1 MGAGVCRSIG
11 DGGRRCTSSIPTM
24 RSARRAASAQ
34 LGKSLAEAGDPDALA
49 AYANAQA
56 WAERTKEALEAGR
69 DDQARMYADNA
80 KKCAAAARTY
90 ARGRQP
96 KDPYPD
102 AADPA
107 ALHAPPPPPP
117 PEERRAARALA
128 GAAGIGGRARVTPPR
143 EDGGETAAW
152 NDKDFGGAA
161 TVFPGADDEPPH
173 ARVVFSRLDRD
184 RYQALADSPWP
195 YRTEGGQVIYDR
207 VPVDHAEQIINA
219 AASRRAAKPWERH
232 GLSDE
237 GHRAGLDQEAA
248 GRLNPESER
257 WSSGL
262 NDDQRAWV
270 RRYTDLDY
278 AEINEHLYERR
289 DLDERAPGIGP
300 PMRAVTGHIDSAIA
314 AAGLSE
320 EPHRCYRGYTP
331 PTEVR
336 QQNRVAAWARESFV
350 VGGRYRDDSYMS
362 VSHCPEV
369 AAGFSERAWYSGAEE
384 GRADHGVVFET
395 VSRRGAAVA
404 SISRYGNAERERL
417 MPRGS
422 EYVVVG
428 VHENVR
434 VAGEPCVVVQLA
446 DVNESK
452 RY

>member
-1 MGAGVCRSIG
+1 
-11 DGGRRCTSSIPTM
+11 M

-90 ARGRQP
+90 ARGKQP
-96 KDPYPD
+96 KEPYPD
-102 AADPA
+102 ADDPA
-107 ALHAPPPPPP
+107 ALNATPPPPP

-161 TVFPGADDEPPH
+161 TVFRGEDDEPPH

-184 RYQALADSPWP
+184 HYQALADSPWP

-232 GLSDE
+232 GLSDAR
-237 GHRAGLDQEAA
+237 HRTALEEDAA
-248 GRLNPESER
+248 DRLRPESAR
-257 WSSGL
+257 WASGL
-262 NDDQRAWV
+262 SDSQKKWV
-270 RRYTDLDY
+270 MVYTSSQY
-278 AEINEHLYERR
+278 SEINEHLYEGR
-289 DLDERAPGIGP
+289 DLDEPAAGMGA
-300 PMRAVTGHIDSAIA
+300 PMRVVTGNLDSAIA
-314 AAGLSE
+314 AAGQSQ

-336 QQNRVAAWARESFV
+336 QQNRVAAWVRENFV
-350 VGGRYRDDSYMS
+350 VGGRYQDDSYMS

-369 AAGFSERAWYSGAEE
+369 AAGFTNRGWYSAGEA

-395 VSRRGAAVA
+395 VSHRGAAVA
-404 SISRYGNAERERL
+404 SVSVFGNAERERL

-422 EYVVVG
+422 QYVVVG
-428 VHENVR
+428 VHEDVNV
-434 VAGEPCVVVQLA
+434 GGQPCVLVQLA
-446 DVNESK
+446 DVGESK